1 MAKGWTAAS
10 RPFWWLLP
18 PVVALLYPQAV
29 AALYESGQLLSRT
42 GVTLLW
48 RAMAIPSDPV
58 RTLQTST
65 GAFLTAFI
73 ISHLNAVFILG
84 RQVTGADTTFA
95 WASGAP
101 VGLLADP
108 WNVRLI
114 PHYSLGVW
122 FVSLHMGIGL
132 RTVLLAHGVSAA
144 AANRVAWAAGILG
157 VALAITIT
165 VAQLGVHGADGQ
177 RISVSY

>member
-1 MAKGWTAAS
+1 MVSLRGGPTAARHLDAVPS
-10 RPFWWLLP
+10 RCGRDIT
-18 PVVALLYPQAV
+18 VARHGDP
-29 AALYESGQLLSRT
+29 ERSGANTSDVHRGIPDRIHCLSRERR
-42 GVTLLW
+42 LH
-48 RAMAIPSDPV
+48 P
-58 RTLQTST
+58 
-65 GAFLTAFI
+65 
-73 ISHLNAVFILG
+73 G
-84 RQVTGADTTFA
+84 RQVTRADTTFA

-114 PHYSLGVW
+114 PHYSLAVW

-132 RTVLLAHGVSAA
+132 RAVLLAHGVSAA
-144 AANRVAWAAGILG
+144 AANRVAWAVGILG
-157 VALAITIT
+157 VALAIPIT